1 MAAAH
6 TLITMTAQRR
16 SSTADDGIEHLAM
29 LPCKMRSVVL
39 PESVSCCMDEVG
51 YLRGGPVHRVF
62 FSLQRFTPLG
72 RERSMVSS
80 GVRSASGRRR
90 HKRISTVVAA
100 GWG

>member
-39 PESVSCCMDEVG
+39 PKSVPCCMDDVG
-51 YLRGGPVHRVF
+51 HLKGGPVHRFF
-62 FSLQRFTPLG
+62 FSLERFTPLG
-72 RERSMVSS
+72 PETSMVSS
-80 GVRSASGRRR
+80 GLGTACRWRRDKCR
-90 HKRISTVVAA
+90 
-100 GWG
+100 